1 MSAID
6 KTKALK
12 RLVVPVDQL
21 EPNPNN
27 PNKMKPSEFNLLVD
41 NLQRTGLTDAILVR
55 RLGKDR
61 YRIVGG
67 HHRWEA
73 ARYLEFS
80 EVPIC
85 VIDDPDFDDD
95 AETFQVVRMNVIHG
109 RMDPTAFTA
118 LYEQMS
124 GKYTEEMLQD
134 LFGFAEEAE
143 LRKLIKSTAKGL
155 PPEMKQAFQ
164 EASGEIKTIDD
175 LAKLLNRLFTTH
187 GDSLPYNYLFLD
199 HGGKESIWLRIN
211 KSTLDACFLI
221 GNICRDRKRTMDDL
235 VGFVLQSIAKGEQND
250 LLDMAQ
256 KVTKEVVIPAGMPVL
271 PTKDNI
277 KAVMSI

>member
-1 MSAID
+1 VSAID